1 MLLKEKVALVTGAS
15 KGIGKAVSLAFAEEG
30 ASLIVCSRTKS
41 QIEEVGEAI
50 RATGRNCLTAVAA
63 VEREADVTQMVS
75 DGLAEFGRIDIL
87 VNNAGISNPKPFL
100 ETSMSDWEEAL
111 AVNLKGIVLCIR
123 AVLPHMLQR
132 GVGRIINIAS
142 AAGLR
147 GLPGS
152 PAYTASKF
160 AVVGL
165 TQALGDEVAEKGI
178 QVNVICP
185 GPVKTELFDTTPVPV
200 RDFLLRN
207 PGQLLMMED
216 VTGAALYLAS
226 DLSGGLSSQAICVRK
241 TNRW

>member
-1 MLLKEKVALVTGAS
+1 MLLKDKVALVTGAS
-15 KGIGKAVSLAFAEEG
+15 KGIGKAVSLAFAKEG

-41 QIEEVGEAI
+41 QIEEVGAAI
-50 RATGRNCLTAVAA
+50 RATGRKCLTAVAA

-75 DGLAEFGRIDIL
+75 NGLAEFGKIDIL
-87 VNNAGISNPKPFL
+87 VNNAGISSPKPFF

-132 GVGRIINIAS
+132 GVGKIINIAS

-165 TQALGDEVAEKGI
+165 TQALGDEVVGTGI

-185 GPVKTELFDTTPVPV
+185 GPVKTELFDTTPVAIKE
-200 RDFLLRN
+200 FLLRN
-207 PGQLLMMED
+207 PAQLLMIED

-226 DLSGGLSSQAICVRK
+226 DLSGGLSSQTICVKK